1 MKTIKQQLTEEIARF
16 HREYGYNQKLRDQI
30 QKDLKE
36 QDQAEM
42 WELQDAI
49 ADFKNK
55 FNPYKNEEYL

>member
-1 MKTIKQQLTEEIARF
+1 MKTIKQQLIGEIAKF

-49 ADFKNK
+49 ADFNNN
-55 FNPYKNEEYL
+55 FNYK

>member
-1 MKTIKQQLTEEIARF
+1 MKTIKQQLAQEIAKF

-36 QDQAEM
+36 QDQAEL

-49 ADFKNK
+49 ADFNNN
-55 FNPYKNEEYL
+55 FNYK